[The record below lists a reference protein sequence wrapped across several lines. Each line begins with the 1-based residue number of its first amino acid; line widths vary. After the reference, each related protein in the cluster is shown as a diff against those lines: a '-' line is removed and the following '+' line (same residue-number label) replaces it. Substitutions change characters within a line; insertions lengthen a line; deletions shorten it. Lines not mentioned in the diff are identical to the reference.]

1 VTSFRASLN
10 SSAYM
15 HAAASWAEQRFFN
28 ELAVLSLEEAGHSLA
43 PAARAELDVI
53 ENVAVPDP
61 TGCAPPPPPPPPSI
75 LCFNTLLLLYLF

>member
-1 VTSFRASLN
+1 
-10 SSAYM
+10 M

-61 TGCAPPPPPPPPSI
+61 TG
-75 LCFNTLLLLYLF
+75 